1 VQLKSIEP
9 RPTKPAAAQAGFTLI
24 ELMIV
29 VTVICV
35 LALIGYPILVKQVDK
50 SRRADAIAAL
60 SRIAQAQERW
70 RANNPTYAKVN
81 DAAPGDPP
89 NGVLDP
95 STPSYKVE
103 VPSHSSTGYTAT
115 ATARGAQAG
124 DTECTSL
131 VLTMASGNLSYTS
144 TGSASDAKCWNR

>member
-1 VQLKSIEP
+1 VQLNSIEVQ
-9 RPTKPAAAQAGFTLI
+9 PTNPAAVRAGFTLI

-29 VTVICV
+29 VIVLTV
-35 LALIGYPILVKQVDK
+35 LAAVAYPTFVDQVRK

-60 SRIAQAQERW
+60 NRVAQAQERW